1 MDRAKLAAVKG
12 IVHSP
17 CGEML
22 AEYRP
27 ALTEAG
33 AAGLETEIFITI
45 RLRAVPA
52 SPPNSLVV
60 AKRSLRR
67 GSASNLKVRAA
78 ATLLLSMPAEL

>member
-22 AEYRP
+22 AENRP

-33 AAGLETEIFITI
+33 AAGLEAEIFIYDT
-45 RLRAVPA
+45 RAGGCLL
-52 SPPNSLVV
+52 PPTRWSWP
-60 AKRSLRR
+60 
-67 GSASNLKVRAA
+67 SAL
-78 ATLLLSMPAEL
+78 

>member
-22 AEYRP
+22 ADYRP
-27 ALTEAG
+27 ALTEG
-33 AAGLETEIFITI
+33 VLPDSRPRSSSTI

-52 SPPNSLVV
+52 SPPNSWVV

-78 ATLLLSMPAEL
+78 ATLLLSMPVER